1 MSTSGTYTFSPGS
14 GDLILAAFARIGKR
28 RSEVLSE
35 FLLDAYNEANLMLSD
50 WSTRPGPNWWA
61 TDTTST
67 TLVAGTATY
76 TLNANTIQIVQAY
89 ITAGT
94 GSSAYDRVIGPMST
108 ADYTALA
115 QKDQQG
121 FPTTFWFDRQ
131 ITPQIT
137 LWPVP
142 DDSQPYVLKL
152 RRWRQLQDTTIA
164 GGVQPEI
171 PWRFLDVFVW
181 GLAARLAWIYAP
193 DKAQMVEGRAEKAWM
208 QAATNDEENTPIRI
222 TPGLQSY
229 YQ

>member
-1 MSTSGTYTFSPGS
+1 MSTSGTYTFAPGS

-35 FLLDAYNEANLMLSD
+35 HMLDAQNEANLMLSD

-61 TDTTST
+61 TDTTT
-67 TLVAGTATY
+67 TALVQGTATY

-89 ITAGT
+89 ITIGS

-108 ADYTALA
+108 ADYMALS
-115 QKDQQG
+115 QKTQQG
-121 FPTTFWFDRQ
+121 VPTTFWFDRQ
-131 ITPQIT
+131 ITPQVT

-142 DDSQPYVLKL
+142 DGSSTYTLSL
-152 RRWRQLQDTTIA
+152 RRWRQLQDTTIPS
-164 GGVQPEI
+164 GVQPEI

-181 GLAARLAWIYAP
+181 GLAARLAWIYMP
-193 DKAQMVEGRAEKAWM
+193 EKAQSVEMRAEKAWA
-208 QAATNDEENTPIRI
+208 QAATNDEENVPIRI

-229 YQ
+229 YN